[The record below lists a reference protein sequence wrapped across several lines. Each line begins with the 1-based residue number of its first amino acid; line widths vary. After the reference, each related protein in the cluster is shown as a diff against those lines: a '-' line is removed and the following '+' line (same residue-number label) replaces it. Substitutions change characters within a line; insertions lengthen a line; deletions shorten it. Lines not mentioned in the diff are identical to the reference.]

1 MPYEK
6 LNDLPDAVRGLLPD
20 HAQETYLETF
30 NEARNH
36 YRLRRY
42 RGNTLSRET
51 VAHRTAWS
59 VVTQKC
65 PWPRRIS
72 RFPI

>member
-6 LNDLPDAVRGLLPD
+6 LNDLPDAVRGVLPH
-20 HAQETYLETF
+20 HAQKIYLETF
-30 NEARNH
+30 NEAWNR

-51 VAHRTAWS
+51 VAHRMAWS
-59 VVTQKC
+59 VVTQKYPETVC
-65 PWPRRIS
+65 AS
-72 RFPI
+72 QKC